1 MASIQNP
8 YYVSGS
14 GRSYGDGIASI
25 AQALLSGPSP
35 DEIAAREADMR
46 YRDAL
51 GGKALAET
59 DLLTDKRKALSG
71 LGAVFQQVLS
81 GDPAAVAQL
90 AQSFGQGELMNA
102 LGPAL
107 LAVRANA
114 PGTTDDQLTRSMVGA
129 GKPLK
134 TDEAL
139 TTTDR
144 NAMLAAAE
152 DAAFK
157 RAKYLADSSAGA
169 SRYDSDRDYSA
180 RTDVAR
186 IGNEGE
192 MARLRE
198 QGFIDARKPN
208 ILDPGQ
214 TILYNDAPAFGG
226 AGTRQPVT
234 ARDLGAEGALAGKLA
249 EIAAD
254 SAAPIPL
261 NADQSLVTPTGDRL
275 VTAPGALRAAIGE
288 VAMDAGGRRLE
299 GPPDPTG
306 NGGKPPFEV
315 DAKANDAINF
325 AADDIETQYDGK
337 LAPEDRQA
345 FTARA
350 AELYQQTRNLPAAI
364 AQARKDVLGEQP
376 QVENNW
382 IADNRISPQRPI
394 PGVNAADTAQYDG
407 QAPAA
412 GLVEPGNIDLAQRPI
427 VNNPDGTY
435 STVRSASFN
444 LDGVEVLLP
453 TISDDGRPLSNQEA
467 VQLYRRTGRHLGKFS
482 SPEAATAYAQRL
494 HEQQA
499 AAYDSKAGQS
509 APVPP
514 PEARAK
520 GSIYQTPKGPMM
532 WTGTGWK
539 PAT

>member
-59 DLLTDKRKALSG
+59 DLLTDKRKALGS
-71 LGAVFQQVLS
+71 LGSVVQQLMS
-81 GDPAAVAQL
+81 GDPSAL
-90 AQSFGQGELMNA
+90 AGLTQALGQGDGLGELGNT
-102 LGPAL
+102 
-107 LAVRANA
+107 VRTIFANM
-114 PGTTDDQLTRSMVGA
+114 PGATDSQIGKAMAGA
-129 GKPLK
+129 GTPLA
-134 TDEAL
+134 DNEAL
-139 TTTDR
+139 TPEAQAEKLR
-144 NAMLAAAE
+144 LAE
-152 DAAFK
+152 EAAFG
-157 RAKYLADSSAGA
+157 RTKYSADSAAGA
-169 SRYDSDRDYSA
+169 SRYGSDRDYAA
-180 RTDVAR
+180 RTDAAR
-186 IGNEGE
+186 IGEEGAL
-192 MARLRE
+192 ARLRE

-376 QVENNW
+376 QVEDNW
-382 IADNRISPQRPI
+382 WADNRISPQRPI
-394 PGVNAADTAQYDG
+394 PGVNAADTAQYDR
-407 QAPAA
+407 QQPAA
-412 GLVEPGNIDLAQRPI
+412 A
-427 VNNPDGTY
+427 
-435 STVRSASFN
+435 
-444 LDGVEVLLP
+444 
-453 TISDDGRPLSNQEA
+453 
-467 VQLYRRTGRHLGKFS
+467 
-482 SPEAATAYAQRL
+482 
-494 HEQQA
+494 
-499 AAYDSKAGQS
+499 
-509 APVPP
+509 VPP